1 MIFCFSESSSA
12 DVEFSSDGT
21 DIFCFF
27 HSQKSIHIPEEFW
40 LKAVVSSLKL
50 KKNVLILE
58 SPLIELPLLNST
70 ARWQVADNFL
80 WLAPRSLSVLLEAA
94 IEKSITYDLLKTRL
108 SSSK

>member
-1 MIFCFSESSSA
+1 MIFCLSESSSA
-12 DVEFSSDGT
+12 EVEFSFDGT

-27 HSQKSIHIPEEFW
+27 HSQKGIRIPEELW

-58 SPLIELPLLNST
+58 SPLIGPPALNTT
-70 ARWQVADNFL
+70 ARWQVAENFL

-108 SSSK
+108 STFK